1 MVDDSIDPPGA
12 RRRRHQPIE
21 PTVPSPVLGSYDWL
35 RSRREGRPA
44 VAISS
49 VTLLNEL
56 YDEPDS

>member
-1 MVDDSIDPPGA
+1 MVDDSIDPPRA
-12 RRRRHQPIE
+12 RRPRHQPIE